1 MMPPPHLTRAST
13 DAYKRRPQLSVY
25 EAEDD
30 DDDSDERWPPMKP
43 RGRYSER
50 ARPRQPLRKPR
61 EPTPESTPPSESEEE
76 SDSEEEDDDD
86 EEEDDDDDED
96 MRETLGTLRAL
107 TEAVFHHPR
116 LRRTSATGAL
126 RPPPPFPGA
135 NGSAGTDSVF
145 PTGSNSFSTGLRRRN
160 AIRRAHPYP
169 PRVITALRDGPTDN
183 NGDTNDDDDDSPTT
197 RLGMLAAQER
207 SMRPN
212 RSNSPSQFGNTLHRY
227 LEQVGSSNRDGWT
240 TFIHLP
246 SFVVSSESE
255 SESEAEAAQQSGA
268 DEEEAEEEAE
278 SIEGGEA
285 AAREQEAQE
294 EVPTGRQRRLIPTVL
309 SGSASEV
316 EEGTG
321 TRIMSL
327 NEVRM
332 QQESRRNQHQ
342 QQRQCSAGDGRHRR
356 CIGRHGWGRVG
367 PGASGA

>member
-1 MMPPPHLTRAST
+1 MGCDWCS
-13 DAYKRRPQLSVY
+13 K
-25 EAEDD
+25 E
-30 DDDSDERWPPMKP
+30 
-43 RGRYSER
+43 
-50 ARPRQPLRKPR
+50 
-61 EPTPESTPPSESEEE
+61 
-76 SDSEEEDDDD
+76 

-342 QQRQCSAGDGRHRR
+342 QQRQQRRRHHHNNHQRNTQMNQKLLARTVQVSQRLAWLAKKKRCSGLVPETRSRK
-356 CIGRHGWGRVG
+356 
-367 PGASGA
+367 P